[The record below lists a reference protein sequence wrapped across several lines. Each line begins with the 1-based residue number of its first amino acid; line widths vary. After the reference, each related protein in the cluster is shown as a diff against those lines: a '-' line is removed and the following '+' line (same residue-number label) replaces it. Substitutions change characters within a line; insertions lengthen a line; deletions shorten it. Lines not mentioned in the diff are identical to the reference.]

1 MMDTNSFIGKQI
13 GNYRVIAE
21 LNSGA
26 FGNVYRAQ
34 HLILTERTVAIK
46 LLHAYLHSP
55 KEREQFIQ
63 EAQFLEKLK
72 HRYITPIIDVG
83 FSEGFPYLI
92 AEYATHGSLRD
103 RLNHL
108 SPHLLAIE
116 DAIAIL
122 SQIGQALHYAH
133 QQHIIHRDLK
143 PENILFNSQ
152 GEALLAD
159 FGIATML
166 ATASIKYVTMIGG
179 TPPYMAPEQFRGMIS
194 KESDQYALGCIAYEL
209 FTGNRPFS
217 APDFI
222 SMGFKH
228 ATEQPLS
235 PSQLNPQLPV
245 FIEHAILKA
254 MAKERAERYAD
265 VSSFIM
271 ALQLP
276 TVCEDDIPT
285 LLSSRTPTSA
295 ETSSPE
301 TFQKTAE
308 QSIQEGSPLYDPK
321 YYEEALAVY
330 AQAIRLDPHN
340 AGAYNS
346 KGDMLDELGRYEEAL
361 VAYEQAIRLDP
372 DYAVAHNNKGDV
384 LNKLKRYKEA
394 LAAYGE
400 AIRLNPKNAVV
411 YHSKGD
417 VLCELERYKEAVRA
431 YRQAIRLNPHDA
443 VAYNTLGD
451 ILLNELE
458 RYEAALAAYEEAI
471 RLDPNNAGAYNNKG
485 YILDELGRYEEALAA
500 YEEAIRLDPNDAVV
514 YNNKGDVLSKL
525 KRYEEALVA
534 CEQAIRLD
542 PDFAIAYDTKG
553 AVLSEL
559 KHYREALAAYEQA
572 IRLNPK
578 NAVVY
583 QSKGHAL
590 LLLGNLEEAQQAFK
604 KARQLGYRE
613 Q

>member
-1 MMDTNSFIGKQI
+1 MDTNSFIGKQI

-72 HRYITPIIDVG
+72 HRYIIPIIDVG

-108 SPHLLAIE
+108 SPHLLSIE

-122 SQIGQALHYAH
+122 FQIGQALHYAH
-133 QQHIIHRDLK
+133 QQNIIHRDLK

-166 ATASIKYVTMIGG
+166 STASIKYVTMIGG
-179 TPPYMAPEQFRGMIS
+179 TPLYMAPEQFRGMIS

-209 FTGNRPFS
+209 FTGRRPFS

-228 ATEQPLS
+228 ATEQPL
-235 PSQLNPQLPV
+235 PPLQLNPQLPV
-245 FIEHAILKA
+245 FIEQAILKA
-254 MAKERAERYAD
+254 MAKQRAERYAD
-265 VSSFIM
+265 VFSFIM

-276 TVCEDDIPT
+276 TACEDDIPT
-285 LLSSRTPTSA
+285 ILSSRIPTSA
-295 ETSSPE
+295 GTSTPE

-308 QSIQEGSPLYDPK
+308 QWIQEGSALYDLK
-321 YYEEALAVY
+321 HYEEALTAY
-330 AQAIRLDPHN
+330 DQAIHLNPNN
-340 AGAYNS
+340 ADAYNN
-346 KGDMLDELGRYEEAL
+346 KGYILDVLERHEEALAAYEQAILLNPDNADAYNNKGAMLNVLGRYEEAL
-361 VAYEQAIRLDP
+361 LACDHAIRLAPMD
-372 DYAVAHNNKGDV
+372 AT
-384 LNKLKRYKEA
+384 
-394 LAAYGE
+394 
-400 AIRLNPKNAVV
+400 V
-411 YHSKGD
+411 YHTKGD
-417 VLCELERYKEAVRA
+417 VLCGLGRYKEAVRA

-443 VAYNTLGD
+443 VAYKTLGD

-471 RLDPNNAGAYNNKG
+471 RLDPDNA
-485 YILDELGRYEEALAA
+485 
-500 YEEAIRLDPNDAVV
+500 V
-514 YNNKGDVLSKL
+514 
-525 KRYEEALVA
+525 
-534 CEQAIRLD
+534 
-542 PDFAIAYDTKG
+542 AYDTKG
-553 AVLSEL
+553 HVLSEL

-583 QSKGHAL
+583 QSKGRTL
-590 LLLGNLEEAQQAFK
+590 TLLGNLEEAQQAFK